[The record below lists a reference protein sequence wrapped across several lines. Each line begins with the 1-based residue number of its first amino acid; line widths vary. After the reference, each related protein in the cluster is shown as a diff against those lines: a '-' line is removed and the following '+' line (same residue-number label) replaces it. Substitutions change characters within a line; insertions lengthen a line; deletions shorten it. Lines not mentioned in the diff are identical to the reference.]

1 MYVAINSR
9 RRVCEAMIV
18 NNDGKETTEDD
29 I

>member
-1 MYVAINSR
+1 MYVVIDSR

>member
-18 NNDGKETTEDD
+18 NNDVKETTEDE

>member
-18 NNDGKETTEDD
+18 NTDGKETIEDD